1 MENKD
6 FVQTTEPTVRIGP
19 KHQVT
24 IPAEVFKKLQ
34 LEIGDFLTAKVKNSE
49 IVLQP
54 KKLIPK
60 EQEWFWTK
68 EWQRKEREADEDI
81 KAGRVNGPFVSE
93 KELINHLN
101 RLKKRKKR

>member
-6 FVQTTEPTVRIGP
+6 SIQTIEPTVRIGP

-34 LEIGDFLTAKVKNSE
+34 LETGDFLTAKIKNSE
-49 IVLQP
+49 IILQP

-68 EWQRKEREADEDI
+68 EWQKKEREADEDI
-81 KAGRVNGPFVSE
+81 RKRRVYGPFTNAKDFIRS
-93 KELINHLN
+93 L
-101 RLKKRKKR
+101 RSKKK

>member
-6 FVQTTEPTVRIGP
+6 SIQTIEPTVRIGP

-34 LEIGDFLTAKVKNSE
+34 LETGDFLTAKVKNSE
-49 IVLQP
+49 IILQP

-68 EWQRKEREADEDI
+68 EWQKKEREANEDI
-81 KAGRVNGPFVSE
+81 KKGRVYGPFTNA
-93 KELINHLN
+93 KDLIRSL
-101 RLKKRKKR
+101 RSKKK

>member
-1 MENKD
+1 MATKNSI
-6 FVQTTEPTVRIGP
+6 QTIEPTVRIGP

-49 IVLQP
+49 IILQP

-60 EQEWFWTK
+60 EQAWFWTK
-68 EWQRKEREADEDI
+68 EWQKKEREADEDI
-81 KAGRVNGPFVSE
+81 SKGRVYGPFTNA
-93 KELINHLN
+93 KDLIRSL
-101 RLKKRKKR
+101 RSKKK

>member
-1 MENKD
+1 MENKNSIK
-6 FVQTTEPTVRIGP
+6 TIEPTVRIGP

-34 LEIGDFLTAKVKNSE
+34 LEIGDFLTAKVRNNE
-49 IVLQP
+49 IILQP

-68 EWQRKEREADEDI
+68 EWQKKEREADKDI
-81 KAGRVNGPFVSE
+81 SKGRVYGPFTNA
-93 KELINHLN
+93 KDLIRSL
-101 RLKKRKKR
+101 RSKKK

>member
-1 MENKD
+1 MENKNSI
-6 FVQTTEPTVRIGP
+6 QTIEPTVRIGP

-34 LEIGDFLTAKVKNSE
+34 LETGDFLTAKVKNSE
-49 IVLQP
+49 IILQP

-68 EWQRKEREADEDI
+68 EWQKKEREANEDI
-81 KAGRVNGPFVSE
+81 KAGRLSGPFTSAE
-93 KELINHLN
+93 ELINHLKG
-101 RLKKRKKR
+101 LKKGKKA